1 MDKIKFESIFFSRVS
16 EHIERKIAE
25 YILDGKL
32 KAGDRLPTEKEMAR
46 QFGVSLVTL
55 REALRALQIFG
66 LIEKKKGQGGGV
78 FVSEAKRESIK
89 TALGYFLRLNYL
101 SPKHLYDVRKIIEPP
116 VVRLAAQ
123 EITVDEIKT
132 LEKNIAY
139 CEERLRETKG
149 RFGKKEFWELD
160 KEHVNFHRLIA
171 ESTHNPILGLTIDYV
186 FDFLSLCEKDLLVA
200 DFQYA
205 ANNVK
210 DHKKILGCLK
220 ERDEKSCE
228 REMVRHLRALDEYLR
243 GIQKGPV
250 HERIPW
256 IARVIRRGG
265 NSPF

>member
-1 MDKIKFESIFFSRVS
+1 MDKIKFEPVLFSRFS

-25 YILDGKL
+25 SILDGKL
-32 KAGDRLPTEKEMAR
+32 KAGDRLPIEKEMAK

-78 FVSEAKRESIK
+78 FVSEVNRESIK
-89 TALGYFLRLNYL
+89 TALGYFLSFNYL
-101 SPKHLYDVRKIIEPP
+101 SPQHLYEVRKIIEPS

-123 EITVDEIKT
+123 KITPDEIKK
-132 LEKNIAY
+132 LERNIAH
-139 CEERLRETKG
+139 CEERLGETRG
-149 RFGKKEFWELD
+149 HFTRKEFWELD

-171 ESTHNPILGLTIDYV
+171 ECTHNPILSLTIDYV

-210 DHKKILGCLK
+210 DHKKILRSLK
-220 ERDEKSCE
+220 ERDGKSCE
-228 REMVRHLRALDEYLR
+228 KEMVRHLRALDEYLR

-250 HERIPW
+250 HERISW
-256 IARVIRRGG
+256 IAEKSLGKRD
-265 NSPF
+265 